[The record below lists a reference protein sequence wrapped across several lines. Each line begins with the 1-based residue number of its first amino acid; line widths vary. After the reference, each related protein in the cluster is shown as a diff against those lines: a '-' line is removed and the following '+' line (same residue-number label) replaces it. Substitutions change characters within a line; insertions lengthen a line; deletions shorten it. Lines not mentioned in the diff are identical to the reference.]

1 MLGGTEVKALEKFAE
16 RTGIF
21 FTGIMRR
28 DWENIF
34 HGEVVQTNFSISY
47 HGMESVAGDE
57 KAYLVYF
64 VNKQAV

>member
-1 MLGGTEVKALEKFAE
+1 MLGGIEVKALKKFADE
-16 RTGIF
+16 REF

-34 HGEVVQTNFSISY
+34 HEEVVQTNFSISY
-47 HGMESVAGDE
+47 HGMVSVAGDE

>member
-1 MLGGTEVKALEKFAE
+1 MLGGTEVKALKKFADE
-16 RTGIF
+16 QGF

-47 HGMESVAGDE
+47 HGMVSVAGDE
-57 KAYLVYF
+57 EAYLVYF